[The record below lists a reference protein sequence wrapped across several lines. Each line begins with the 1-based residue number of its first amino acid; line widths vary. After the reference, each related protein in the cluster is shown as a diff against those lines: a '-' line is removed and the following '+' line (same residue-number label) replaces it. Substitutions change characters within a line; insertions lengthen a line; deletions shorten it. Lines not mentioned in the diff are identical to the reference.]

1 MSFPAG
7 SATPMTAVDRFHL
20 GLVERVTRWSA
31 LALVAACA
39 PLLGV
44 DPRAAAGLALGGG
57 ISLGIVLF
65 YRTLL
70 AKCIG
75 GVHRRRVRM
84 VLWAVWLLKW
94 PALGAL
100 LYLVISR
107 AWVPVGW
114 MCVGVVLVPAVATA
128 MALKAA
134 AGGWMRPGVM
144 GARP

>member
-1 MSFPAG
+1 
-7 SATPMTAVDRFHL
+7 MTAVDSFHL
-20 GLVERVTRWSA
+20 GLVARVTKWSA
-31 LALVAACA
+31 LALLAACVL
-39 PLLGV
+39 LLGV

-57 ISLGIVLF
+57 ISLGVVLF

-114 MCVGVVLVPAVATA
+114 MCVGIGLVPAVATA
-128 MALKAA
+128 MALRAA
-134 AGGWMRPGVM
+134 VAGRMKPGVM